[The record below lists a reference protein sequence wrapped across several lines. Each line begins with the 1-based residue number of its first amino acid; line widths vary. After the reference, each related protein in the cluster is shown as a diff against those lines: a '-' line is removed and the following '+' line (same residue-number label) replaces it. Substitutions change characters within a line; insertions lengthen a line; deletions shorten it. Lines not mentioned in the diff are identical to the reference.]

1 MSEDVSHGGGCRHG
15 CKGHTSASFLRDA
28 DILGNCLMPARY
40 LQRSTLKVL
49 VAGRKRAIAHELTV
63 IATVCTRAMQAQAR
77 PNP

>member
-1 MSEDVSHGGGCRHG
+1 MAVGHG

-40 LQRSTLKVL
+40 LQRSTLKVF
-49 VAGRKRAIAHELTV
+49 VAGRKRAIAHELPVT
-63 IATVCTRAMQAQAR
+63 ATVCTRTMQAQAR